1 MLVGQRF
8 KRRLDFFIT
17 AAEIALELVTF
28 LFSLLIPHGVKH
40 GFQPAQFAHVRVQE
54 ALIDCISTGLV
65 TNSNMF
71 LFLDNHHCQS
81 SIIVQWC
88 PIIFTLEFQM
98 KNTYGAPKVY

>member
-8 KRRLDFFIT
+8 KRRLDFFIS
-17 AAEIALELVTF
+17 AAEIALKLVTF

-54 ALIDCISTGLV
+54 ALIDCISTDLV

-71 LFLDNHHCQS
+71 FYRLTLVSKPVNKRLV
-81 SIIVQWC
+81 IVVVLGV
-88 PIIFTLEFQM
+88 TD
-98 KNTYGAPKVY
+98 KSNNS